1 MVEKKSPVAAV
12 KTEEKKTSVGAVKAT
27 VNTKKAEEVKE
38 AAKSTAKAEEKAPA
52 KKAAVKKAAEKKPV
66 EKKAAAKKPAAKKT
80 EVKKAEEIKEPAAS
94 VILQYAGREV
104 QASDWTQK
112 VKELWKAEGKAE
124 ADLKEIKLYV
134 KPEENTVYYVV
145 NGDTTGSFE
154 L

>member
-1 MVEKKSPVAAV
+1 M
-12 KTEEKKTSVGAVKAT
+12 
-27 VNTKKAEEVKE
+27 
-38 AAKSTAKAEEKAPA
+38 
-52 KKAAVKKAAEKKPV
+52 
-66 EKKAAAKKPAAKKT
+66 
-80 EVKKAEEIKEPAAS
+80 KKAEEIKEPAAS